1 MNRGGGVEADCL
13 TDFPDGWRVAPFLHA
28 GGNDIEN
35 FALAGCE
42 CFGHGKSV
50 QVFALKVKHLFVE
63 QPFGRVLDYE
73 HLFGQTIEHPFA
85 TVPST

>member
-13 TDFPDGWRVAPFLHA
+13 TDFPDGRWIAPFLHA
-28 GGNDIEN
+28 GGNDVED
-35 FALAGCE
+35 FALARSE
-42 CFGHGKSV
+42 CFGHGTSV

-85 TVPST
+85 TVSNT

>member
-1 MNRGGGVEADCL
+1 MHRGRGVEADSL
-13 TDFPDGWRVAPFLHA
+13 ADFTHGWRIAPFLHA
-28 GGNDIEN
+28 GGNDVEN

-63 QPFGRVLDYE
+63 QSFERVLDYE

-85 TVPST
+85 TVRST

>member
-1 MNRGGGVEADCL
+1 MDGGGGIETHSLANF
-13 TDFPDGWRVAPFLHA
+13 TNGRRIAPLLHA
-28 GGNDIEN
+28 GGNDVEN
-35 FALAGCE
+35 FALARSE
-42 CFGHGKSV
+42 CFGHGLSV
-50 QVFALKVKHLFVE
+50 QVFAQKVKHLFVE

>member
-1 MNRGGGVEADCL
+1 MHGGGGVKADGL
-13 TDFPDGWRVAPFLHA
+13 ANFTYGWRVAPFLHA
-28 GGNDIEN
+28 GGNDVED

-63 QPFGRVLDYE
+63 QMFWKMLDYE

-85 TVPST
+85 TVSNT

>member
-1 MNRGGGVEADCL
+1 MLVEMTLRISRWRGVSASDM
-13 TDFPDGWRVAPFLHA
+13 VM
-28 GGNDIEN
+28 
-35 FALAGCE
+35 
-42 CFGHGKSV
+42 SV

>member
-1 MNRGGGVEADCL
+1 MEM
-13 TDFPDGWRVAPFLHA
+13 
-28 GGNDIEN
+28 
-35 FALAGCE
+35 
-42 CFGHGKSV
+42 SV